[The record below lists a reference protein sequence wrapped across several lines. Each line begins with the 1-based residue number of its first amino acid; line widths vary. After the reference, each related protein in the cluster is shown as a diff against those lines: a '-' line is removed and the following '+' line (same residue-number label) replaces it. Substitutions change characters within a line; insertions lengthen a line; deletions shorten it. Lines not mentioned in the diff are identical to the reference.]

1 LNNIA
6 KYKAYKR
13 LTQPVMDDLESFCC
27 QNHSTLVTV
36 DNKVDK
42 DRMMMME
49 GRRQVYLYIMSN
61 RLSPKQIDRDN
72 LTED

>member
-1 LNNIA
+1 
-6 KYKAYKR
+6 
-13 LTQPVMDDLESFCC
+13 MDDLESFCA

-36 DNKVDK
+36 DNRVDK

-61 RLSPKQIDRDN
+61 RLPPKQGQDRQI
-72 LTED
+72 EEE